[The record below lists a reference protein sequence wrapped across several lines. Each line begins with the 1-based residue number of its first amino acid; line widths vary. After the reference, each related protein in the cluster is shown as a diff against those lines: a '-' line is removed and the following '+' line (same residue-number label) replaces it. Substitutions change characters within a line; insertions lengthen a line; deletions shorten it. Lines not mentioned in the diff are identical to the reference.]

1 MWNRYAQHYPDAQV
15 IHGVDLSPY
24 FVEIDVP
31 RSQFPSQAWQLD
43 RDYLAK
49 FLPESIQ
56 LVQRAQRAILAKYG
70 HAWNDT
76 SPSSLS
82 EMFRI
87 FCYNAS
93 NAVVT
98 AGTRQGGWTTESSW
112 QGLVKRILHA
122 IMTEDSFVF
131 AMGGHSAAAGHV

>member
-1 MWNRYAQHYPDAQV
+1 MEEWGSWTLVDEKREQRPQHDFYQDYP
-15 IHGVDLSPY
+15 HR
-24 FVEIDVP
+24 DVP

-56 LVQRAQRAILAKYG
+56 LVQRAQRAILAEYG

-87 FCYNAS
+87 FRYNAS
-93 NAVVT
+93 NAVVD
-98 AGTRQGGWTTESSW
+98 AGTRQGGWTTES
-112 QGLVKRILHA
+112 
-122 IMTEDSFVF
+122 TT
-131 AMGGHSAAAGHV
+131 